1 MNDMT
6 FQTGGDWSSTT
17 LYNNGVEVLAAQL
30 FVQILAGRDEWDNP
44 IRGGIYDGTDLTAL
58 VRPQQDPDQAWDILP
73 GRVTLTFPGHAVV
86 VENYHPMVDPD
97 ATRVWYNGQDVTD
110 RVVDVYVDVNALDDV
125 VKAYITVYKPHWIRT
140 DEVITYTIV
149 A

>member
-1 MNDMT
+1 MNDVT

-30 FVQILAGRDEWDNP
+30 FVQILAGRDDWGNP

-58 VRPQQDPDQAWDILP
+58 VRPQQDPDEAWDILP
-73 GRVTLTFPGHAVV
+73 GRVTLTFPGHVV
-86 VENYHPMVDPD
+86 VLENYHPMVDPD
-97 ATRVWYNGQDVTD
+97 ATRYMDI
-110 RVVDVYVDVNALDDV
+110 NAMDDI
-125 VKAYITVYKPHWIRT
+125 VKAYVTVYKPHWIKT